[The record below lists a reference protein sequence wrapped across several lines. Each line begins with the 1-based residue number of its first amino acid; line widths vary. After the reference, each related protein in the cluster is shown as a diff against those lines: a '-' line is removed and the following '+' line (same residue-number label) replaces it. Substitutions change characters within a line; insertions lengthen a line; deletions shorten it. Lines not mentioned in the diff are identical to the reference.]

1 LGPIE
6 LRRDGA
12 VVDLGSPKQRAV
24 LGALLVAQGS
34 VVSTDRLVDTVWADA
49 PPEAA
54 TTSLQAYI
62 SNLRRLLRG
71 GVGDPSPIERV
82 AAGYRL
88 NVGEDRLDLTEF
100 GGSAR
105 RAQAAREDGR
115 WDEALEAAEE
125 ATELWRGD
133 LLGGA
138 VEQTGWLGAHAVA
151 LAETASAV
159 GDIRISALLARGDT
173 GAALAQIAAARA
185 ADPFGERAV
194 WLHMV
199 ALYQAGRAAEALDV
213 YTAHQRRIDEEL
225 GLDPGTEL
233 VVLHSAVL
241 RHDPVIAAWPRTPH
255 WSGAVAVS
263 SPVDVSA
270 SVDEGF
276 SGVPDDPV
284 PASVGSVPLVGRDEQ
299 LSQLRALVTGPGAR
313 WTVLTG
319 PAGIGKTRLAQA
331 AAALAAQ
338 DGQTVV
344 WVRCPDAEGTPAWWP
359 LRQLCRGLDADPDDV
374 LAVPEGTS
382 PDTARFVV
390 YERVQHLLA
399 DRAEQRPLTIIV
411 DDAQWA
417 DPMTLGLLSYLV
429 AVEHEASICVIATIR
444 DGEGDPEA
452 ERFRDAVSRADGAM
466 AVPRLE
472 RADVLRLVR
481 EVAADD
487 VDPESLEALVVRTD
501 GNPLFISEFARL
513 PAEQR
518 HAAMVPEAV
527 ASVLDRRLGSLDP
540 TVLEVLGQAAVLG
553 DEIDVGL
560 LCAVSG
566 RDFDETVDCLDE
578 ALDERI
584 LVADP
589 ESGRMRFA
597 HALLRE
603 QALAA
608 IGTLRRCRIH
618 LRVAAALASRDGPD
632 GKARRAAHL
641 LDALPVAQASEVV
654 VACRAAADDAI
665 AHWDSESAARWLDAA
680 LRTAESTALADTD
693 DLLID
698 LLAAHAR
705 AGHLQEVLQMVEDRL
720 TRAIRSGATVT
731 AGRLAG
737 ALIRAAGAWPWIG
750 PHVQNESLR
759 AVLADTA
766 VVVADDG
773 PSLVRVLAASA
784 IGESYARDAAVP
796 ARLLDRADAIA
807 AALHDD
813 AITADVT
820 LARLITYSGVAPFAE
835 DSLAWAEQMRALH
848 HPDRDVDGV
857 IVDTVLAMA
866 TMMRGDVGATEE
878 LTRRAIAGS
887 ERLQLPILRAQLRW
901 MEASL
906 AVWHGGFDVAK
917 EHFRTAVAVH
927 EDTQLYVAG
936 SGALAMVA
944 LATEQGVLGEF
955 IDTGG
960 LTPTEW
966 AGLIV
971 EQFTDDGVMI
981 MLAAGVAAIAG
992 SHGDRQL
999 AESMLTAWLDD
1010 ERPMVWTSLG
1020 NAVLLAGV
1028 VADLGLVEYAPVLRG
1043 RLDPFADRIAITGHV
1058 GCLGPVALHL
1068 AELNLLLGDRERAGE
1083 LVAQAL
1089 EIARRGD
1096 GRPSILRCRLL
1107 AARMDPDMPDR
1118 DEELADIEAQARVLG
1133 VESVAG
1139 AARGLRPPDTPLS
1152 RVDAR
1157 SKSTPRVP
1165 QALTA
1170 TVDARPEPGLP
1181 PAARAAQRTTE
1192 KGDHEQ

>member
-1 LGPIE
+1 
-6 LRRDGA
+6 
-12 VVDLGSPKQRAV
+12 
-24 LGALLVAQGS
+24 
-34 VVSTDRLVDTVWADA
+34 
-49 PPEAA
+49 
-54 TTSLQAYI
+54 
-62 SNLRRLLRG
+62 
-71 GVGDPSPIERV
+71 
-82 AAGYRL
+82 
-88 NVGEDRLDLTEF
+88 
-100 GGSAR
+100 
-105 RAQAAREDGR
+105 
-115 WDEALEAAEE
+115 
-125 ATELWRGD
+125 
-133 LLGGA
+133 
-138 VEQTGWLGAHAVA
+138 
-151 LAETASAV
+151 
-159 GDIRISALLARGDT
+159 
-173 GAALAQIAAARA
+173 
-185 ADPFGERAV
+185 
-194 WLHMV
+194 
-199 ALYQAGRAAEALDV
+199 
-213 YTAHQRRIDEEL
+213 
-225 GLDPGTEL
+225 
-233 VVLHSAVL
+233 
-241 RHDPVIAAWPRTPH
+241 
-255 WSGAVAVS
+255 
-263 SPVDVSA
+263 
-270 SVDEGF
+270 
-276 SGVPDDPV
+276 
-284 PASVGSVPLVGRDEQ
+284 
-299 LSQLRALVTGPGAR
+299 
-313 WTVLTG
+313 
-319 PAGIGKTRLAQA
+319 
-331 AAALAAQ
+331 
-338 DGQTVV
+338 
-344 WVRCPDAEGTPAWWP
+344 
-359 LRQLCRGLDADPDDV
+359 
-374 LAVPEGTS
+374 
-382 PDTARFVV
+382 
-390 YERVQHLLA
+390 
-399 DRAEQRPLTIIV
+399 
-411 DDAQWA
+411 
-417 DPMTLGLLSYLV
+417 
-429 AVEHEASICVIATIR
+429 
-444 DGEGDPEA
+444 
-452 ERFRDAVSRADGAM
+452 
-466 AVPRLE
+466 
-472 RADVLRLVR
+472 
-481 EVAADD
+481 
-487 VDPESLEALVVRTD
+487 
-501 GNPLFISEFARL
+501 
-513 PAEQR
+513 
-518 HAAMVPEAV
+518 
-527 ASVLDRRLGSLDP
+527 
-540 TVLEVLGQAAVLG
+540 
-553 DEIDVGL
+553 
-560 LCAVSG
+560 VSG

>member
-1 LGPIE
+1 MTRDYLVLGPIE
-6 LRRDGA
+6 VRHDGA
-12 VVDLGSPKQRAV
+12 VVDIGSPKQRAV

-34 VVSTDRLVDTVWADA
+34 VVSIDRLVDTVWADD

-71 GVGDPSPIERV
+71 GAGDPSPIERV

-88 NVGEDRLDLTEF
+88 NVGEDRLDLSEF
-100 GGSAR
+100 GDSAR

-115 WDEALEAAEE
+115 WDEALAAAEE
-125 ATELWRGD
+125 ATQLWRGD

-138 VEQTGWLGAHAVA
+138 VEQAGWLGAHAVA
-151 LAETASAV
+151 LAETAGAV

-173 GAALAQIAAARA
+173 GAALAQIAAVRA
-185 ADPFGERAV
+185 ADPFGERAA

-225 GLDPGTEL
+225 GLDPGAEL
-233 VVLHSAVL
+233 VALHSAVL

-263 SPVDVSA
+263 SPVDVS
-270 SVDEGF
+270 SSLDDGP
-276 SGVPDDPV
+276 SGVAVDRGTA
-284 PASVGSVPLVGRDEQ
+284 PAGSVPLVGRDEQ
-299 LSQLRALVTGPGAR
+299 LSQLGALVTGPGTR

-374 LAVPEGTS
+374 LAVPAGTS

-399 DRAEQRPLTIIV
+399 DRAERRPLTIVV

-452 ERFRDAVSRADGAM
+452 DRFRDAVSRADGAM
-466 AVPRLE
+466 AVPRLN
-472 RADVLRLVR
+472 RTDVLRLVR
-481 EVAADD
+481 EVADDD
-487 VDPESLEALVVRTD
+487 VDPDSLETLVARTD

-518 HAAMVPEAV
+518 HAAMVPDAV

-566 RDFDETVDCLDE
+566 RDLDETVDCLDE

-584 LVADP
+584 LLADP

-603 QALAA
+603 QALAT

-618 LRVAAALASRDGPD
+618 LRVAAELASRDGPD
-632 GKARRAAHL
+632 AKARRAAHL
-641 LDALPVAQASEVV
+641 LEALPVAQASEVV
-654 VACRAAADDAI
+654 VACCAAADDAI

-680 LRTAESTALADTD
+680 LRTAEGAVLADTD

-698 LLAAHAR
+698 LLAARAR
-705 AGHLQEVLQMVEDRL
+705 AGHLQQVLATVEQRL
-720 TRAIRSGATVT
+720 TRAITSGATVT
-731 AGRLAG
+731 AGRVAG

-750 PHVQNESLR
+750 PHVENESLR

-766 VVVADDG
+766 AFVADDR
-773 PSLVRVLAASA
+773 PALARVLAASA
-784 IGESYARDAAVP
+784 IGESYAHDAAVP
-796 ARLLDRADAIA
+796 ALLLDRADEIA
-807 AALHDD
+807 MALHDD

-835 DSLAWAEQMRALH
+835 PSLQWAQQMRELH
-848 HPDRDVDGV
+848 YPDRDVDAV
-857 IVDTVLAMA
+857 IVDTVLTQA
-866 TMMRGDVGATEE
+866 TMMRGEIDSTEQ

-906 AVWHGGFDVAK
+906 AVWHGGFDLAK

-936 SGALAMVA
+936 SGALAMMA

-960 LTPTEW
+960 LPPTEW
-966 AGLIV
+966 ARLIV
-971 EQFTDDGVMI
+971 EEFTDNGVMI

-992 SHGDRQL
+992 AQGDREL
-999 AESMLTAWLDD
+999 AESMVAAWLNDG
-1010 ERPMVWTSLG
+1010 RAMVWTSLG

-1028 VADLGLVEYAPVLRG
+1028 VADLGLLEYASALRE
-1043 RLDPFADRIAITGHV
+1043 RLDPYRDRIAITGHV

-1068 AELNLLLGDRERAGE
+1068 AELDFLLGDGE
-1083 LVAQAL
+1083 QADELLAHAL
-1089 EIARRGD
+1089 EIAQRGD
-1096 GRPSILRCRLL
+1096 GKPSILRCRLL
-1107 AARMDPDMPDR
+1107 AARMHPDAPGR
-1118 DEELADIEAQARVLG
+1118 DEELAQIEVQASELG
-1133 VESVAG
+1133 VESVAQ
-1139 AARGLRPPDTPLS
+1139 AARDLLG
-1152 RVDAR
+1152 
-1157 SKSTPRVP
+1157 
-1165 QALTA
+1165 
-1170 TVDARPEPGLP
+1170 
-1181 PAARAAQRTTE
+1181 
-1192 KGDHEQ
+1192 H